1 MKALVLGAG
10 GLLGSEL
17 MKQLP
22 DAVGLT
28 RAQMSVTDL
37 AAMNGA
43 LPHYEAKV
51 VFNCAAY
58 NAVDRAEAEQEAAY
72 QVNAQGAFNVA
83 LACAQN
89 GVRLIHFST
98 NFVFGGALDRPYV
111 EADEV
116 DPLGVYG
123 KSKLEGEKLT
133 AMVMPQALIIRTAAL
148 FGGGGDGGRLSF
160 PERILERA
168 SAGERLR
175 VVSDQ
180 TVNPTYAADLAAAA
194 IALAS
199 TNIDGVVHVTAGDCS
214 SWDEL
219 ARATLAEFGVSGE
232 VEAVSSAELAAPAP
246 RPANGCLGST
256 RTEALRPWRE
266 ALAEWAQKHR
276 HGTRAPLNQKG
287 GNSPL

>member
-17 MKQLP
+17 MKVLP

-58 NAVDRAEAEQEAAY
+58 NAVDRAEAEQDAAY

-89 GVRLIHFST
+89 AVRLVHFST
-98 NFVFGGALDRPYV
+98 NFVFSGALDRPYV
-111 EADEV
+111 EGDEA

-133 AMVMPQALIIRTAAL
+133 SMVMPQALIIRTAAL

-160 PERILERA
+160 PERILEHA
-168 SAGERLR
+168 EAGERLR

-194 IALAS
+194 IALAA
-199 TNIDGVVHVTAGDCS
+199 TDMEGVVHVTAGGCS
-214 SWDEL
+214 SWEEL
-219 ARATLAEFGVSGE
+219 ARATLAEFGVPGE
-232 VEAVSSAELAAPAP
+232 IEAVSSAALAAPAP
-246 RPANGCLGST
+246 RPPNGCLGST
-256 RTEALRPWRE
+256 RTQALRPWRE
-266 ALAEWAQKHR
+266 ALKEWAKEHR
-276 HGTRAPLNQKG
+276 VTPKT
-287 GNSPL
+287 P

>member
-1 MKALVLGAG
+1 VLGAG

-17 MKQLP
+17 MKLLP

-89 GVRLIHFST
+89 AVRLIHFST
-98 NFVFGGALDRPYV
+98 NFVFSGALGRPYV

-133 AMVMPQALIIRTAAL
+133 SMVMPQALIIRTAAL

-160 PERILERA
+160 PERILELA
-168 SAGERLR
+168 AAGERLR

-199 TNIDGVVHVTAGDCS
+199 TDMDGVVHVTAPDCS

-232 VEAVSSAELAAPAP
+232 VEPVSSAELGAPAP
-246 RPANGCLGST
+246 RPPNGCLGST
-256 RTEALRPWRE
+256 RTQGLRPWRE
-266 ALAEWAQKHR
+266 ALTEWAKKHR
-276 HGTRAPLNQKG
+276 KGT
-287 GNSPL
+287 

>member
-1 MKALVLGAG
+1 VKALVLGAG

-17 MKQLP
+17 MKLLP

-28 RAQMSVTDL
+28 RSQMSVTDL

-89 GVRLIHFST
+89 AVRLVHFST
-98 NFVFGGALDRPYV
+98 NFVFSGALDRPYV

-116 DPLGVYG
+116 GPLGVYG
-123 KSKLEGEKLT
+123 KSKLEGEKLIS
-133 AMVMPQALIIRTAAL
+133 MVMPQALIIRTAAL
-148 FGGGGDGGRLSF
+148 FGASGDGGRLSF

-168 SAGERLR
+168 AAGERLR
-175 VVSDQ
+175 VISDQ

-199 TNIDGVVHVTAGDCS
+199 TDMDGVVHVTAGGCS
-214 SWDEL
+214 TWDEL
-219 ARATLAEFGVSGE
+219 ARATLAGFGVSGR
-232 VEAVSSAELAAPAP
+232 VEPVSSAEFAAPAP
-246 RPANGCLGST
+246 RPRNGCLGST
-256 RTEALRPWRE
+256 RTQALRHWRE
-266 ALAEWAQKHR
+266 ALEEWADAHR
-276 HGTRAPLNQKG
+276 KG
-287 GNSPL
+287 A

>member
-1 MKALVLGAG
+1 MVLGAG

-17 MKQLP
+17 MKLLP
-22 DAVGLT
+22 DSAGLT
-28 RAQMSVTDL
+28 HAQLSVTDL
-37 AAMNGA
+37 TA
-43 LPHYEAKV
+43 LNDALTRYKPDV

-58 NAVDRAEAEQEAAY
+58 NAVDGAEAQQDAAY

-83 LACAQN
+83 LSCAQED
-89 GVRLIHFST
+89 VRLIHFST
-98 NFVFGGALDRPYV
+98 NFVFAGTLDRPYT
-111 EADEV
+111 ESDEV
-116 DPLGVYG
+116 GPVSVYA

-133 AMVMPQALIIRTAAL
+133 SMVMPRALIIRTAAL
-148 FGGGGDGGRLSF
+148 FGVGSGHGRISF
-160 PERILERA
+160 PERVLERA
-168 SAGERLR
+168 TAGERLR

-194 IALAS
+194 VTLAS
-199 TNIDGVVHVTAGDCS
+199 TDMDGVVHVAAGDCA

-266 ALAEWAQKHR
+266 ALAAWAQTHPPS
-276 HGTRAPLNQKG
+276 TPAPLPPQG
-287 GNSPL
+287 GTSPL